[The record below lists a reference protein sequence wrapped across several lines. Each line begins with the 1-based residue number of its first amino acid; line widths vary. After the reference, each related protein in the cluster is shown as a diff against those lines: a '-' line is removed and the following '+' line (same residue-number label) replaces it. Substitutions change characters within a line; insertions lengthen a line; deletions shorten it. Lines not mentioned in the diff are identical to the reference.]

1 MYRIKIQLFNLFISS
16 FFFVNFIISLSYFL
30 PLPFP
35 FLFFIHPRFSS
46 LTSVLPVYVYRIDIY
61 FFLPSPSPPFISLFF
76 LIVKSSKKYV
86 LLFSSYYF
94 RPHSHSDSLLL
105 SSPIIINSSVHCSF
119 FFLFFSF
126 SFANNKTN
134 YYRHACT
141 HRKSS
146 LVQVAYA

>member
-46 LTSVLPVYVYRIDIY
+46 LTSVRPVDTCTVSIFI
-61 FFLPSPSPPFISLFF
+61 FFSPLPPFISLFF